1 MRDALPEFY
10 TPTDDQFKE
19 LWSTATFAFDANV
32 LLDVYRFSPETSGA
46 LLGVIEKLGDRAWA
60 PHQAALEYQ
69 RQRHNVVQSQ
79 LQIYDKIEASWE
91 KTLKDL
97 KDALN
102 KYQNNATLTK
112 SVRQAVNR
120 AKTAL
125 SKTRERHE
133 ALVPAVDLHG
143 RVSQL
148 FEGRVGTGYDD
159 ARLTKLYEEAETR
172 IKAKKPPGFKDNE
185 KDAPNKYGDVV
196 IWFQLLDLARQST
209 H

>member
-1 MRDALPEFY
+1 VVNGHVRLRRERVTRRVSVQPRDQRRIA
-10 TPTDDQFKE
+10 
-19 LWSTATFAFDANV
+19 
-32 LLDVYRFSPETSGA
+32 
-46 LLGVIEKLGDRAWA
+46 GVIEKLGDRAWA

-125 SKTRERHE
+125 QDSRAPR
-133 ALVPAVDLHG
+133 G
-143 RVSQL
+143 
-148 FEGRVGTGYDD
+148 
-159 ARLTKLYEEAETR
+159 ARACC
-172 IKAKKPPGFKDNE
+172 
-185 KDAPNKYGDVV
+185 
-196 IWFQLLDLARQST
+196 
-209 H
+209 